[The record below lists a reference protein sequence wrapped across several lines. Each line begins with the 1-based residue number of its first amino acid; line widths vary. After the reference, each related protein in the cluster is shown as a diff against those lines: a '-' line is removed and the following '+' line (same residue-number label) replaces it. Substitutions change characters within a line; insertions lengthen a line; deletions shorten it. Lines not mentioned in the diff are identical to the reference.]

1 MTRRAIAIGIVCVLL
16 IAVATPYT
24 DLVVQGT
31 WLGLTSFPISAF
43 FVLIVLAG
51 ALNVIPR
58 AFGVGLATAELLA
71 IYSMALVAAGIPSFG
86 LTGLLIPYMAGPFY
100 FATPENGWSETLWPL
115 LPEWVHPP
123 PGPTVEHLYEGL
135 RPGMPIPW
143 GEWVVP
149 LAAWTVLVAG
159 VYAVFFCLT
168 ALLRRR
174 WVDQE
179 RLVFPLIQ
187 LPLEVADYESA
198 RAVLPGLLK
207 SRLMWL
213 LFAVPFIIHAVNGLH
228 SYFPAIPDINVHQ
241 ISLDSAITERP
252 WTAIRPLRLRVL
264 FSIIG
269 LAFILPAELSLSLWV
284 FYWFFLVQQVIGQAL
299 GAPMSSVQAYP
310 VRRFVAH
317 QMIGGILC
325 FLVLGLTAARKHLA
339 DIWAHARVPLTG
351 ASPPASSD
359 RREPLPYAVA
369 VWGALGAL
377 GLIVA
382 WGVAAGASWPVTLVL
397 FVLYFAVQIVATRLV
412 CEGGM
417 LYVQHPYRPLN
428 LVLAAVGTGALAP
441 RTIAITA
448 LFDHLW
454 MLDNRSPLMP
464 SLMQSMRIADDGGI
478 DRRRLFGMLGV
489 SVGLAV
495 VVSYVAY
502 LRLMYVHGGTS
513 LNTWFTSYYT
523 RNLYCTWTDHLVTNG
538 EPPQPAAFATMSVGA
553 ATMWA
558 LVALHRTCIWWP
570 LHPIGYL
577 MGASWPMLNYWF
589 PIMIGW
595 LCKSTIVRFG
605 GHRIYRRAL
614 PGFLGLIFGE
624 FFSAGLWSVV
634 DLIAGVRGHQ
644 IFSF

>member
-1 MTRRAIAIGIVCVLL
+1 MTRRAIVIGIICVLL

-51 ALNVIPR
+51 ALNVLPR
-58 AFGVGLATAELLA
+58 AFGIGLSTAELLV
-71 IYSMALVAAGIPSFG
+71 IYAMALVAAGIPSFG
-86 LTGLLIPYMAGPFY
+86 LTGLLIPYMAGPLY
-100 FATPENGWSETLWPL
+100 FATEENRWADTLWPL
-115 LPEWVHPP
+115 LPDWLHPP
-123 PGPTVEHLYEGL
+123 AGPTVTGLYEGL
-135 RPGMPIPW
+135 RPGVPIPW
-143 GEWVVP
+143 GDWLGP
-149 LAAWTVLVAG
+149 LAAWTVLAAG
-159 VYAVFFCLT
+159 VYAALFCLT

-174 WVDQE
+174 WIDDE
-179 RLVFPLIQ
+179 KLVFPLIQ
-187 LPLEVADYESA
+187 LPIEVAQYEA
-198 RAVLPGLLK
+198 AHAVLPGLLTN
-207 SRLMWL
+207 RIMWL
-213 LFAVPFIIHAVNGLH
+213 FFALPFTIHTINGLH
-228 SYFPAIPDINVHQ
+228 SYIPAMPAINVHE
-241 ISLDSAITERP
+241 ISLNAAITARP
-252 WTAIRPLRLRVL
+252 WTALKPLWLRVL

-269 LAFILPAELSLSLWV
+269 LAFILPAELSLSLWL
-284 FYWFFLVQQVIGQAL
+284 FYFFFLGQQVAGEAL
-299 GAPMSSVQAYP
+299 GLPMPSVQAYP
-310 VRRFVAH
+310 VRAFVAH

-325 FLVLGLTAARKHLA
+325 FLVLGLAAARGGLA
-339 DIWAHARVPLTG
+339 DIWAHARRPLTG
-351 ASPPASSD
+351 EPPPRSSD

-369 VWGALGAL
+369 LWGAVGAL

-382 WGVAAGASWPVTLVL
+382 WGAAAGASALVTLVL
-397 FVLYFAVQIVATRLV
+397 FVLFFAVHIVATRLV

-428 LVLAAVGTGALAP
+428 LILAAVGTRALAP
-441 RTIAITA
+441 RTIAIST

-464 SLMQSMRIADDGGI
+464 SLMQSMRLADAGGI
-478 DRRRLFGMLGV
+478 DRRRLFGALTL
-489 SVGLAV
+489 SVALAV

-502 LRLMYVHGGTS
+502 LRLMYVHGGTA

-523 RNLYCTWTDHLVTNG
+523 RNLYCTWTNHLVTSG
-538 EPPQPAAFATMSVGA
+538 EPAQPWAFATMGVGA

-558 LVALHRTCIWWP
+558 LVTLHRLYIWWP

-589 PIMIGW
+589 PILVGW
-595 LCKSTIVRFG
+595 VLKSAVVRFG
-605 GHRIYRRAL
+605 GHRVYRQVL

-624 FFSAGLWSVV
+624 FLSAGLWTVV

>member
-1 MTRRAIAIGIVCVLL
+1 MTRRSLIIGTVCVLL
-16 IAVATPYT
+16 IAIATPYT

-51 ALNVIPR
+51 ALNVVAR
-58 AFGVGLATAELLA
+58 ALGAGLTTAELLV

-100 FATPENGWSETLWPL
+100 FASEENRWADTLWPL
-115 LPEWVHPP
+115 LPEWLHPP
-123 PGPTVEHLYEGL
+123 PGPTVQALYEGL
-135 RPGMPIPW
+135 RPGAAIPW
-143 GEWVVP
+143 GDWVVP
-149 LAAWTVLVAG
+149 LLAWTVLAVG
-159 VYAVFFCLT
+159 VYAVLFCLT

-174 WVDQE
+174 WVDDE
-179 RLVFPLIQ
+179 KLVFPLIQ
-187 LPLEVADYESA
+187 LPVEVAGYESE
-198 RAVLPGLLK
+198 RSLVPGLLL
-207 SRLMWL
+207 SRVMWL
-213 LFAVPFIIHAVNGLH
+213 FFAIPFVIHTINGLH
-228 SYFPAIPDINVHQ
+228 SYIPAVPAINVHQ
-241 ISLDSAITERP
+241 ISLDSAITARP
-252 WTAIRPLRLRVL
+252 WTAVKPLRLRIL

-269 LAFILPAELSLSLWV
+269 LAFLLPAELSLSLWL
-284 FYWFFLVQQVIGQAL
+284 FYFLFLGQQVIGSAL
-299 GAPMSSVQAYP
+299 GAPMPSVQAYP
-310 VRRFVAH
+310 VRAFVAH

-325 FLVLGLTAARKHLA
+325 FLVLGLLAARGRLGE
-339 DIWAHARVPLTG
+339 IWAHARRPLT
-351 ASPPASSD
+351 AEPAPAPTD
-359 RREPLPYAVA
+359 GREPLPYAVA
-369 VWGALGAL
+369 LWGAVGGLAL
-377 GLIVA
+377 VVA
-382 WGVAAGASWPVTLVL
+382 WGVAAGAGAVATLAL
-397 FVLYFAVQIVATRLV
+397 FVLYFALHTVAVRLV

-428 LVLAAVGTGALAP
+428 MMLAAVGTRGLGHRTVAIAAL
-441 RTIAITA
+441 
-448 LFDHLW
+448 LDHLF

-478 DRRRLFGMLGV
+478 DRRRLFGALAG

-495 VVSYVAY
+495 VVSYIAY

-523 RNLYCTWTDHLVTNG
+523 RNLYCTWTNHLIVAG
-538 EPPQPAAFATMSVGA
+538 EPPQPWAFATMAAGA
-553 ATMWA
+553 ASMWA
-558 LVALHRTCIWWP
+558 LVALHRAHLWWP

-589 PIMIGW
+589 PILIGW
-595 LCKSTIVRFG
+595 LLKRAVVRFG
-605 GHRIYRRAL
+605 GHRAYRRAL